1 MYVQVLVEA
10 HAVEQLKLI
19 RFHSGSIIASL
30 TWCLLV
36 PIVVGIM
43 SSVKEAKKG
52 QETSK

>member
-1 MYVQVLVEA
+1 M
-10 HAVEQLKLI
+10 KLI

-43 SSVKEAKKG
+43 SSVIITKRSKKR
-52 QETSK
+52 TRDK